1 MAQQNNQEQ
10 KNDIADV
17 WFVDNYILL
26 KDYYDRT
33 ISRIAA
39 RCVRKGNIALEDYPF
54 YGYILDVLEEISET
68 GDYIIRHK
76 DLYPYVEKKV
86 AGGMNGFRKTLDE
99 YKEELRRN
107 STPDMIKSD
116 AREVEKM
123 KKVLEVPDKADD
135 PTAGAGM
142 GMEQLMEKLLQ
153 QDTEAKAKVEAEFKE
168 AKERANEE
176 QGKK

>member
-1 MAQQNNQEQ
+1 MAQDSQNNG
-10 KNDIADV
+10 NGDV

-68 GDYIIRHK
+68 GDYILRHK

-86 AGGMNGFRKTLDE
+86 AGGINGLKRTLDE
-99 YKEELRRN
+99 YKEELRKN
-107 STPDMIKSD
+107 STPDMIKND

-123 KKVLEVPDKADD
+123 KEALSVPDKAVD
-135 PTAGAGM
+135 PTVGAGM

-153 QDTEAKAKVEAEFKE
+153 QDSEAKAKVEAEFAE
-168 AKERANEE
+168 AKQKDKNESD
-176 QGKK
+176 Q

>member
-76 DLYPYVEKKV
+76 D
-86 AGGMNGFRKTLDE
+86 
-99 YKEELRRN
+99 
-107 STPDMIKSD
+107 
-116 AREVEKM
+116 

-135 PTAGAGM
+135 PTVGAGM

-153 QDTEAKAKVEAEFKE
+153 QDAEAKAKVEAEFKE

>member
-1 MAQQNNQEQ
+1 MEQNTPAGNTQ
-10 KNDIADV
+10 NADV
-17 WFVDNYILL
+17 WYVDNYILL

-39 RCVRKGNIALEDYPF
+39 RCVRKGNIAMEDYPF

-68 GDYIIRHK
+68 GDYILRHRE
-76 DLYPYVEKKV
+76 LYPYVERKV
-86 AGGMNGFRKTLDE
+86 AGGMNGFNRTLSE

-123 KKVLEVPDKADD
+123 KKALEVVDKAED
-135 PTAGAGM
+135 PTVGAGM

-153 QDTEAKAKVEAEFKE
+153 EDSEAKAKVQAEFEEARARKE
-168 AKERANEE
+168 DK
-176 QGKK
+176 Q